1 MTGRI
6 LQRFSWPSPSIRNTA
21 AIMTALAVW
30 AFFLWRGLGTFGPDR
45 DLNNVDF
52 NSDSAIPVLMS
63 NDDRPLTVFSLYY
76 YRADRWGAWPFLV
89 TRFVGHITGYTWT
102 PESLFTVQAIWV
114 FLGAVV
120 FAGLSGS
127 ARSAGGAAYL
137 IALCLHGE
145 SRYLLFE
152 LSQTYAWQTTALLLG
167 WYCARR
173 MFDAHFETANADLP
187 PRRLRWFLLST
198 GFSFLAVWSSVAS
211 TPFLLFLVSLEG
223 VRRVLKAG
231 AERSR
236 KSVLKPYGLTL
247 TAVVAATVV
256 ERLQKVAYHRY
267 GLTHYGN
274 DFQAHFRLDTGHLAE
289 NLSTMTRE
297 LRALSWWPLYLVPV
311 LASLA
316 LAATLAY
323 ALIRRRR
330 DLVSKLRAAVA
341 SDGAIAAMAALGI
354 AALNFTFAVL
364 VDHVRI
370 NGYDTRFLTL
380 TNLFGPI
387 SGILTIFLLIE
398 RSVHTTR
405 FRTYAQPAF
414 AVLVVVLLAVRFP
427 SAPHNP
433 RYELDKATAH
443 AIARKAPGRV
453 LMGSFWETYLF
464 AALQRKDAMMVPV
477 PFQDQVLA
485 TPWTPALLRRSD
497 QVIVAFRRDP
507 YGMVRPRAREVRQYG
522 VRLRLLDAN
531 WYENKT
537 YVFALYVNED
547 AP

>member
-1 MTGRI
+1 
-6 LQRFSWPSPSIRNTA
+6 
-21 AIMTALAVW
+21 
-30 AFFLWRGLGTFGPDR
+30 
-45 DLNNVDF
+45 
-52 NSDSAIPVLMS
+52 
-63 NDDRPLTVFSLYY
+63 
-76 YRADRWGAWPFLV
+76 
-89 TRFVGHITGYTWT
+89 
-102 PESLFTVQAIWV
+102 
-114 FLGAVV
+114 
-120 FAGLSGS
+120 
-127 ARSAGGAAYL
+127 
-137 IALCLHGE
+137 
-145 SRYLLFE
+145 
-152 LSQTYAWQTTALLLG
+152 
-167 WYCARR
+167 
-173 MFDAHFETANADLP
+173 
-187 PRRLRWFLLST
+187 
-198 GFSFLAVWSSVAS
+198 
-211 TPFLLFLVSLEG
+211 
-223 VRRVLKAG
+223 VLKAG

-464 AALQRKDAMMVPV
+464 AALQRKDAMVPV

-507 YGMVRPRAREVRQYG
+507 YGMVRPRARELRQYG